1 VRQLDR
7 SLLKD
12 AEILEAFSIALK
24 VISDLKRPLLS
35 VEVLSSA
42 AIEAQLFACGTQS
55 RDVRH

>member
-12 AEILEAFSIALK
+12 AEILEAFLIALK
-24 VISDLKRPLLS
+24 VISNLKMPQLS

-42 AIEAQLFACGTQS
+42 AIEAQLSARGTQS
-55 RDVRH
+55 LDVRH